1 MDLRKSDGVFTAP
14 PAPPPPLPG
23 LSAPPVLISL
33 KVVGANESEDARWIL
48 VLGLG
53 FFRFDLGLFE
63 FVTGGESRVDRKL
76 TGAVYFTPYLP
87 YDAGRLIKFLSV
99 ATRPAPFFIL

>member
-14 PAPPPPLPG
+14 PAPLPLPG

-33 KVVGANESEDARWIL
+33 AMDDGGGCDESARVPFGGFG

-53 FFRFDLGLFE
+53 PRHRLVLYNLGLP
-63 FVTGGESRVDRKL
+63 VV
-76 TGAVYFTPYLP
+76 
-87 YDAGRLIKFLSV
+87 
-99 ATRPAPFFIL
+99 